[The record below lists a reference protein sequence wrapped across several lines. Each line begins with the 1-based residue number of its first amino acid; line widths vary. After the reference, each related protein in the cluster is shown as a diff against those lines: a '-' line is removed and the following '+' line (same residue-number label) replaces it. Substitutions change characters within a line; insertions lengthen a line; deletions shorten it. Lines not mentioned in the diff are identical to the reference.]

1 MHPFFAN
8 LNLDK
13 NTPIPLYFQL
23 RELLLEFIK
32 SNAESVNLPT
42 EQQLCAHFDISRSTV
57 RQALRELVN
66 EGFIERHKAKG
77 SVSTP
82 KKLEHNFLS
91 ILESFNDEMQEKGLV
106 PATEVLDLSLVEP
119 PESVRS
125 ALNLKEGEQAVQLI
139 RLRGTNGTPIVLV
152 HTFLPA
158 HYKNIGNLINEDLTN
173 NSLYK
178 LLQKNY
184 AVDIGWTR
192 RSIEIRSAGEFEAQY
207 LQVLPKSPLQYIE
220 TISRTEDGTP
230 FEYSRA
236 YYRGDRNAFV
246 IEIRNKRL

>member
-1 MHPFFAN
+1 MDAFFAN
-8 LNLDK
+8 RVLDK
-13 NTPIPLYFQL
+13 TTPIPLYFQL

-32 SNAESVNLPT
+32 SNTESVSLPT
-42 EQQLCAHFDISRSTV
+42 EQQLCTHFDISRSTV
-57 RQALRELVN
+57 RQALRELVD

-77 SVSTP
+77 SITTP
-82 KKLEHNFLS
+82 RKLEQNFLS

-106 PATEVLDLSLVEP
+106 PTTEVLDLSLVDP
-119 PESVRS
+119 PESVKT
-125 ALNLKEGEQAVQLI
+125 ALNLKHGEQAVQLI

-158 HYKNIGNLINEDLTN
+158 QFQNIRNLIHEDLVN

-178 LLQKNY
+178 LLQTNY

-192 RSIEIRSAGEFEAQY
+192 GTIDIRSAGEFEAQY
-207 LQVLPKSPLQYIE
+207 LQVSPKAPLQYIE
-220 TISRTEDGTP
+220 TIARTEDGTP

-236 YYRGDRNAFV
+236 YYRGDLNAFV